1 MDDFI
6 DDDEM
11 ESEPDSPQ
19 KNKRRRKEKFTA
31 YSNVV
36 ILVGAHGTGKSA
48 AVEAVAEECGY
59 QVFEISPG
67 SRRGAKE
74 LMEAVGEVGQ
84 SELVTKHRAVETA
97 PRLLGGEN
105 EPEEVQKK
113 GRKGMICLDEV
124 DVLYE
129 EDRGFWGCVIGLV
142 ERSRRPLIMTC
153 NGRLIPS
160 DPEVDGQM
168 TRQYRR
174 TLQIVRGLSSCPRN
188 RHW

>member
-1 MDDFI
+1 MNGFI
-6 DDDEM
+6 DDDET

-19 KNKRRRKEKFTA
+19 KNKRRKKEKFTA

-48 AVEAVAEECGY
+48 TVEAVAEECGY

-97 PRLLGGEN
+97 PRLLGGG
-105 EPEEVQKK
+105 EERDEGPKK
-113 GRKGMICLDEV
+113 GRKGLVCLDEV

-129 EDRGFWGCVIGLV
+129 EDRGFWGCVTGLV

-153 NGRLIPS
+153 TGTLPVRLQS
-160 DPEVDGQM
+160 
-168 TRQYRR
+168 
-174 TLQIVRGLSSCPRN
+174 
-188 RHW
+188 

>member
-6 DDDEM
+6 VDET
-11 ESEPDSPQ
+11 ESEPDFPE
-19 KNKRRRKEKFTA
+19 KGGRRKKKEKFVA

-36 ILVGAHGTGKSA
+36 ILTGVHGTGKSA

-97 PRLLGGEN
+97 PRLLRTAEQ
-105 EPEEVQKK
+105 EEEEERKK
-113 GRKGMICLDEV
+113 GRKAMVCLDEV

-129 EDRGFWGCVIGLV
+129 EDRGFWGCVTGLV
-142 ERSRRPLIMTC
+142 ERSRRPLVMTC
-153 NGRLIPS
+153 NGMFFPLLR
-160 DPEVDGQM
+160 
-168 TRQYRR
+168 YR
-174 TLQIVRGLSSCPRN
+174 G
-188 RHW
+188 